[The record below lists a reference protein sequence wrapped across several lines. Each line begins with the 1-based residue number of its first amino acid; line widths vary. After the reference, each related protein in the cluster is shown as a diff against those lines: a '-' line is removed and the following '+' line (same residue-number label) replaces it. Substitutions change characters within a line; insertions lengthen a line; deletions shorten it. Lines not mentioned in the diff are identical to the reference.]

1 MYFRQSLSRKEA
13 AFVAF
18 FTIVCIS
25 LAYMPTGFEDRLPE
39 HSRFARGRVLS
50 ADNSDI
56 HKALIV
62 KTGSQNLNVQLME
75 GPFEGQTV
83 SVVNQLTG
91 KMEMDEIYVQ
101 GRDILVEY
109 SVRDGKLGRAVAR
122 GNYRLRLELV
132 LMALFAGLLLAV
144 GGWTGLKALLSFVF
158 AALMLWKVMIPWFL
172 EGKDP
177 VLGALAVVAAL
188 TAAVSFLVG
197 GLSKKGLVTF
207 IGAFSGLLLTCAL
220 AKVFTGSFRI
230 HGAVRPFAETLVYS
244 GFGHLD
250 LSGIFVAGIF
260 VACSGA
266 VMDLAMDISASM
278 HEIAEKKP
286 EIGFVEHMASG
297 MAIGRSV
304 IGTMTTTLLLAY
316 SGSYIALLMLFM
328 SLGVPLPTILNKNFV
343 AAEVVNTIVGSFGLV
358 TVAPFTAL
366 TGGLIYGIG
375 RRKAPDSDLVPKPPA
390 ETVGLGS

>member
-1 MYFRQSLSRKEA
+1 MS
-13 AFVAF
+13 V
-18 FTIVCIS
+18 
-25 LAYMPTGFEDRLPE
+25 
-39 HSRFARGRVLS
+39 
-50 ADNSDI
+50 DNSDI

-62 KTGSQNLNVQLME
+62 KTGSQSLKVQLME
-75 GPFEGQTV
+75 GSFEGQTV
-83 SVVNQLTG
+83 TVVNQLTG

-172 EGKDP
+172 DGKDP

-207 IGAFSGLLLTCAL
+207 LGAFSGLMLTCAL

-286 EIGFVEHMASG
+286 EIGFVEHVASG

-328 SLGVPLPTILNKNFV
+328 GLGVPPAHHPQQELRRRRSGQHHRGKLRPGDRGALHRADRRADLRDRQAQSLRFRFGSKAACRNSRTRLLIRPSCSNSDFDGISMPKRLQRPRRLKRPKLELP
-343 AAEVVNTIVGSFGLV
+343 AIVESG
-358 TVAPFTAL
+358 
-366 TGGLIYGIG
+366 
-375 RRKAPDSDLVPKPPA
+375 
-390 ETVGLGS
+390 